1 MNHDVRA
8 THKKIA
14 RRLELIAP
22 YIYRKKQALGGFRY
36 LELPDVNIHPAPYIG
51 TDVND
56 SQWHVVEARTY
67 WAQQG
72 ENFILRGHFSVPQD
86 WDKSIPIA
94 LHMPIGEAHNFQH
107 PEALIYVDGKRYA
120 TVDRFHQEVLLDE
133 TLLDGTEHLLAL
145 HGWTG
150 MRPRDGQR
158 LFMGDCAV
166 VQIEQMVRDF
176 YVLAKTAH
184 DLITYLEENDPIK
197 HVLLNALDDAFKL
210 LDIREPIGDDFYA
223 SVPAA
228 HNILQAGISK
238 AGEPL
243 NLTVTS
249 VGHAH
254 IDVAW
259 LWTLGQTRRK
269 AARTFTTVNRLMD
282 QFPEYIFAQSQPQL
296 YDYIRQDDPELFEQI
311 KGRVAENRWE
321 ALGGMWVEADCNI
334 SGGESLVRQFLLGR
348 KFFSEHF
355 GEKADSP
362 VLWLP
367 DVFGYAWN
375 LPQLIKE
382 AGLEYFFTIKIGW
395 NQINRLPYSSFW
407 WQGLDGT
414 KVLTHFSTTPEPS
427 NIRAMATYNAE
438 PDARAALGTWLN
450 YQQKAG
456 PQDVLMAY
464 GWGDGGGGPT
474 REMLDNIRVMENFPG
489 LPKHKTGKVIDF
501 FRKLDE
507 QSENLPVWN
516 GELYLE
522 IHRGTYTTQSRNKR
536 ANRKS
541 EFMLHDAEFLATV
554 ASLLD
559 DAYAYPYE
567 TFNEA
572 WELVC
577 LNQFHDII
585 PGSSIH
591 EVYVE
596 SQEQYEQIR
605 EMVTSARDDAL
616 AVIRQHISGDVL
628 VINPTSGM
636 SWEVATF
643 PEKQAPVAVNVLP
656 YSVQGFTETY
666 KPELPDTEF
675 IATANLLENAYLR
688 VEINDSGDITRI
700 YDKLQKREVLPE
712 GEIANQWIA
721 FEDRP
726 NNWDAWD
733 VDMFYDDKSWLA
745 EPATSIE
752 LVENTP
758 LRATI
763 EIKRRILNS
772 DYVQRISL
780 DVFKP
785 RIDFDTS
792 INWRERHILLK
803 AAFPVD
809 ILSPV
814 ATYEIQWGHVQRPT
828 HRNTSWDWAR
838 FETCAQKWVS
848 LSEDDYSVAL
858 LNDCKY
864 GYDIHDN
871 VIRMSVLRAPT
882 NPDPEAD
889 QGEHTFKYSLLVQ
902 SGDHGTQAEIIAQA
916 YHLNDPNIVTTGDAT
931 VQRAHALLEKPFV
944 IDEMGKIVIETVKRA
959 EDGDG
964 VIVRGYEHLRRR
976 GEVTVT
982 TAFPIK
988 AAYRT
993 NILEE
998 NQEELTVSDDGH
1010 SVTFAVTP
1018 FKIVTLRLV
1027 PA

>member
-1 MNHDVRA
+1 MNHDVRT
-8 THKKIA
+8 THKKIT

-22 YIYRKKQALGGFRY
+22 LIYRRKHLLSGFRY
-36 LELPDVNIHPAPYIG
+36 LELPDVNIHPASYIG
-51 TDVND
+51 TEVND
-56 SQWHVVEARTY
+56 SHWHLVEPRTY

-72 ENFILRGHFSVPQD
+72 ENFILRGHFSVPEG
-86 WDKSIPIA
+86 WDTATPIA
-94 LHMPIGEAHNFQH
+94 LHLPIGNAHNFLH

-120 TVDRFHQEVLLDE
+120 TVDRFHQEILLDE
-133 TLLDGTEHLLAL
+133 PFLDGEEHLIVM

-150 MRPRDGQR
+150 MMPRDGQR
-158 LFMGDCAV
+158 LFMGDNAV
-166 VQIEQMVRDF
+166 VQIHQATREF
-176 YVLAKTAH
+176 YVTAQTAH
-184 DLITYLEENDPIK
+184 ELIDHLEENDPIK
-197 HVLLNALDDAFKL
+197 HFLLNALDDAFKL
-210 LDIREPIGDDFYA
+210 LDIREPIGDNFYA
-223 SVPAA
+223 SIPTA
-228 HNILQAGISK
+228 HETLRAGIAK
-238 AGEPL
+238 AGESL
-243 NLTVTS
+243 DLTVTS

-269 AARTFTTVNRLMD
+269 SARTFTTVNRLMD

-311 KGRVAENRWE
+311 KERVAEGRWE
-321 ALGGMWVEADCNI
+321 PLGGMWIEADCNI

-355 GEKADSP
+355 GEKSDSP

-395 NQINRLPYSSFW
+395 NQINKLPYSSFW

-414 KVLTHFSTTPEPS
+414 KVLTHFSTTPEAHD
-427 NIRAMATYNAE
+427 IRASATYNAE
-438 PDARAALGTWLN
+438 PNAKTALGTWLN
-450 YQQKAG
+450 YNQKAG

-474 REMLDNIRVMENFPG
+474 REMLNSLREMQDFPG

-501 FRKLDE
+501 FRNLE
-507 QSENLPVWN
+507 TQAENLPVWN

-522 IHRGTYTTQSRNKR
+522 IHRGTYTTQARNKR

-559 DAYAYPYE
+559 ETYAYPYA

-596 SQEQYEQIR
+596 SLEQYEQVR

-616 AVIRQHISGDVL
+616 AVIRQHIAGDVL
-628 VINPTSGM
+628 VINPTSSG
-636 SWEVATF
+636 SWELATF
-643 PEKQAPVAVNVLP
+643 PEKPEPVAVNVMP

-666 KPELPDTEF
+666 EPELTDAAL
-675 IATANLLENAYLR
+675 IATTNLLENVYLR
-688 VEINDSGDITRI
+688 VEINDAGDITRI

-733 VDMFYDDKSWLA
+733 VDMFYDDKSWFA

-752 LVENTP
+752 LVEDYP

-772 DYVQRISL
+772 DYVQRVSL
-780 DVFKP
+780 SAMSK

-792 INWRERHILLK
+792 IHWRERHILLK
-803 AAFPVD
+803 TAFPVD

-814 ATYEIQWGHVQRPT
+814 ATYEIQWGRVQRPT

-838 FETCAQKWVS
+838 FETCAQKWVD
-848 LSEDDYSVAL
+848 LSEAGFGVAL
-858 LNDCKY
+858 INDCKY

-871 VIRMSVLRAPT
+871 VMRMSLLRST
-882 NPDPEAD
+882 TYPDPEAD
-889 QGEHTFKYSLLVQ
+889 QGEHTFKYSLFVHDGYMEALY
-902 SGDHGTQAEIIAQA
+902 EEA
-916 YHLNDPNIVTTGDAT
+916 YHLNDPHIVTNGDAGVRKT
-931 VQRAHALLEKPFV
+931 NSLLKSPFV
-944 IDEMGKIVIETVKRA
+944 VDDGNNLIIETIKRA
-959 EDGDG
+959 EDGEG
-964 VIVRGYEHLRRR
+964 VIVRGYEYMRWR
-976 GEVTVT
+976 GDVTVI
-982 TAFPIK
+982 TAFPMK

-998 NQEELTVSDDGH
+998 NQEELSIGDDGH
-1010 SVTFAVTP
+1010 SVSFTVTP
-1018 FKIVTLRLV
+1018 FKIVTLRLIPV
-1027 PA
+1027 

>member
-22 YIYRKKQALGGFRY
+22 FIYRKKQALGGFRY

-176 YVLAKTAH
+176 YVLAKTAQE
-184 DLITYLEENDPIK
+184 LVTYLEENDPIK

-228 HNILQAGISK
+228 HNTLQAGISK

-427 NIRAMATYNAE
+427 NIRAIATYNAE

-474 REMLDNIRVMENFPG
+474 REMLDNIRVMQDFPG

-628 VINPTSGM
+628 VINPTSAA
-636 SWEVATF
+636 SWAVATF
-643 PEKQAPVAVNVLP
+643 PDKQAPVAVNVLP

-772 DYVQRISL
+772 EYTQRISL

-803 AAFPVD
+803 TAFPVD

-931 VQRAHALLEKPFV
+931 VQQAHELLEKPFV
-944 IDEMGKIVIETVKRA
+944 IDEMGKIVIATVKRA

-964 VIVRGYEHLRRR
+964 VIVRGYEPLRRR
-976 GEVTVT
+976 GEVTLK
-982 TAFPIK
+982 TAFPMK

-998 NQEELTVSDDGH
+998 NQEELTVGDDGH

-1018 FKIVTLRLV
+1018 FKIVTLRLI